1 MVNNL
6 TPSNN
11 KTLPCPPPRRGNSA
25 FTLAEVLIT
34 LGIIGVVAAITMP
47 SLITN
52 IQNKGYVE
60 KLKKSYSLI
69 SQTTNLVSEDMG
81 TEPKFWSYSSYN
93 DGDESDSLNRNILD
107 AYKKHFQVVKEY
119 TNNYNEYYT
128 STENRALSYHYL
140 NGEAGATSFYSNYGV
155 FHCTYVFKLADG
167 TIVGLAF
174 SQNKRGGVLHALLSK
189 KIRIAFTVD
198 VNGTAK
204 PNQIGRDIF
213 WFALYNDGKLLPYDM
228 NDTSDCTKDGKGYSC
243 AGRIFNEGKM
253 NY

>member
-1 MVNNL
+1 MKNL
-6 TPSNN
+6 DFN
-11 KTLPCPPPRRGNSA
+11 RFVGGGGNSVA

-81 TEPKFWSYSSYN
+81 IEPKYWVYSDHN
-93 DGDESDSLNRNILD
+93 DGDENDSLNRNVLD
-107 AYKKHFQVVKEY
+107 AYKKHLQVVKEY
-119 TNNYNEYYT
+119 TTNYNEYT
-128 STENRALSYHYL
+128 SSKENRALSYRYL
-140 NGEAGATSFYSNYGV
+140 NGEANASSFYSGNGI

-167 TIVGLAF
+167 TTMGFIF
-174 SQNKRGGVLHALLSK
+174 SENKRGGVIWGLINKNIKL
-189 KIRIAFTVD
+189 AFIVD
-198 VNGTAK
+198 VNGPAK

-213 WFALYNDGKLLPYDM
+213 WFALYSDGKILPYDT
-228 NDTSDCTKDGKGYSC
+228 NDTSVCTKDGKGYSC
-243 AGRIFNEGKM
+243 AARIINEGKM